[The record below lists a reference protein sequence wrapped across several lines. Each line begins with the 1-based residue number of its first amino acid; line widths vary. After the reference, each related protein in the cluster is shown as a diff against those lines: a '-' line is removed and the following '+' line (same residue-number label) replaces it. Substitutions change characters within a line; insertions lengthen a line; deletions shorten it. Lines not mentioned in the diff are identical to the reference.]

1 MIHSKFYFSFKTTE
15 CDGFSE
21 VPDEKTIPFLL
32 LWDCVLFVCDHAPS
46 ELRSI
51 YAAFI
56 VEHKFEHVLLNLLFR
71 LMPVEVL
78 KNQDSKATGSVYF
91 APLTGSNIADDAV
104 SAERYACYV
113 YMLALKHLPAVVR
126 KWWTDSHPRQKL
138 LVDKITSVFI
148 SSQLCNDELRALLD
162 KKKKND
168 AFQITVHNSTR
179 EARATYVIDEARMEL
194 IIQLPINYPL
204 GTVKVT
210 CGQQIG
216 DKLQSRVVV
225 MQLSIFL
232 THQNGSI
239 WDGLSLWKR
248 NLDRKFEG
256 VEECYVCYSVI
267 HQETCQ
273 LPKLTCKTCKKR
285 FHGQCLVSGST
296 VVCFER
302 LEIDFRFSFLVFST
316 NGSARATSRRVRFAE
331 IYFKT
336 KML

>member
-1 MIHSKFYFSFKTTE
+1 M
-15 CDGFSE
+15 
-21 VPDEKTIPFLL
+21 
-32 LWDCVLFVCDHAPS
+32 
-46 ELRSI
+46 

-56 VEHKFEHVLLNLLFR
+56 VEHKFEHVMLNLVFR
-71 LMPVEVL
+71 LMPIEVL

-91 APLTGSNIADDAV
+91 APMTCSNIADSAV

-126 KWWTDSHPRQKL
+126 KWWTDSHPRQKM
-138 LVDKITSVFI
+138 LVDKITSVFV

-162 KKKKND
+162 KKKKNES
-168 AFQITVHNSTR
+168 FQIIVHNSTR
-179 EARATYVIDEARMEL
+179 EARATYVIDETRMEL

-204 GTVKVT
+204 GTVKVS

-285 FHGQCLVSGST
+285 FHGQCLVSDQSFGVLHSKSMFDFLFFFISFS
-296 VVCFER
+296 VQMVQHKQQ
-302 LEIDFRFSFLVFST
+302 IDVSDLQEYILNSEDALSFLFV
-316 NGSARATSRRVRFAE
+316 RVRICRVIFFHSFAMGAVVY
-331 IYFKT
+331 IF
-336 KML
+336 

>member
-1 MIHSKFYFSFKTTE
+1 M
-15 CDGFSE
+15 
-21 VPDEKTIPFLL
+21 
-32 LWDCVLFVCDHAPS
+32 
-46 ELRSI
+46 

-56 VEHKFEHVLLNLLFR
+56 VEHKFEHVMLNLVFR
-71 LMPVEVL
+71 LMPIEVL

-91 APLTGSNIADDAV
+91 APMTWSNIADDAV

-126 KWWTDSHPRQKL
+126 KWWTDSHPRQKM
-138 LVDKITSVFI
+138 LVDKITSVFV

-162 KKKKND
+162 KKKKNES
-168 AFQITVHNSTR
+168 FQIIVHNSTR
-179 EARATYVIDEARMEL
+179 EAHATYVIDETRMEL
-194 IIQLPINYPL
+194 IIQLPLNYPL

-285 FHGQCLVSGST
+285 FHGQCLVSDRSFGVHQSKPMFDFILSSPFS
-296 VVCFER
+296 VQMVQHKQQINVSDLQEYI
-302 LEIDFRFSFLVFST
+302 LNSEI
-316 NGSARATSRRVRFAE
+316 A
-331 IYFKT
+331 Y
-336 KML
+336 